1 MEKTSPAQLFKDAD
15 RASSYDRR
23 IRHLAPGY
31 DVLQASIPCVM
42 APHLE
47 AEAHVLIVGAGT
59 GEEVVQLGRTQPRWT
74 FTAVDP
80 SSEMLDR
87 CRTKVKRAGL
97 ASRVEFICDRA
108 ENLPADL
115 QFDAATAVLVSH
127 FIHDVMARQDFF
139 RAIAYRLSPRAP
151 LVVADLFGDS
161 STAEYEQL
169 MAGWRE
175 CFVQAGASDEEA
187 ERTFDAV
194 RQDISF
200 LPEGE
205 LEQLVRDAGFTG
217 WTRFHQ
223 CFLWGAWL
231 TQRK

>member
-1 MEKTSPAQLFKDAD
+1 MERASPAELFDDPD

-42 APHLE
+42 TTHLQ
-47 AEAHVLIVGAGT
+47 AEAHILIAGAGT
-59 GEEVVQLGRTQPRWT
+59 GEEVVQLGRTQSRWT

-87 CRTKVKRAGL
+87 CRSKVEDAGL
-97 ASRVEFICDRA
+97 DARVDYVCDRVEC
-108 ENLPADL
+108 LPTDL
-115 QFDAATAVLVSH
+115 QFDAATALLVSH
-127 FIHDVMARQDFF
+127 FLLDVTARHDFF
-139 RAIAYRLSPRAP
+139 RAIADRLVPQAP
-151 LVVADLFGDS
+151 LVVADLFGDP
-161 STAEYEQL
+161 STAEFEQI
-169 MAGWRE
+169 MASWRA
-175 CFVQAGASDEEA
+175 CFVRAGASDEEA

-194 RQDISF
+194 RRDIAF
-200 LPEGE
+200 LPETE
-205 LEQLVRDAGFTG
+205 LEQLVRDAGFTE

-223 CFLWGAWL
+223 SLLWGAWW